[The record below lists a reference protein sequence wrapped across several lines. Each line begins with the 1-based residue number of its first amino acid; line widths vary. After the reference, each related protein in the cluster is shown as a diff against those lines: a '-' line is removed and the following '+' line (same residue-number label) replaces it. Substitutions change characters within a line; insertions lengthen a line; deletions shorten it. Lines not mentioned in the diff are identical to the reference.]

1 MTFEICLDDEQFIQ
15 DQRKKSVTPSPGL
28 LYVLPPQQP
37 PPAPPTP
44 PPPTP
49 PTPFCFS
56 LLFPFSTRGQV
67 SPRLRRQ
74 GCQSPT
80 QRVRGNRCQGN
91 SDSVARHLELC
102 SQLSFL
108 LLGSARTH
116 AHTHAHARTH
126 MEPDLTALLKSTS
139 SRTRNARI
147 AGAGDAIINEKST
160 YAASKKSQNTAND
173 TVAIHH
179 TGAFAKKQRQPTI
192 PNLQCSIMLMRPKC
206 YWRCFIP
213 VRISMPHD

>member
-1 MTFEICLDDEQFIQ
+1 MSNSYKIKE
-15 DQRKKSVTPSPGL
+15 KKVWHPAPVSSTS
-28 LYVLPPQQP
+28 YPPQQP

-44 PPPTP
+44 PTLSTP

-126 MEPDLTALLKSTS
+126 MKPDLTALLKSTS
-139 SRTRNARI
+139 SRTRNARM
-147 AGAGDAIINEKST
+147 N
-160 YAASKKSQNTAND
+160 
-173 TVAIHH
+173 
-179 TGAFAKKQRQPTI
+179 
-192 PNLQCSIMLMRPKC
+192 C
-206 YWRCFIP
+206 RC
-213 VRISMPHD
+213 RRRNN